1 MAFPWAPGF
10 VYSLGLLYGWHHFL
24 VGIFF
29 PCLWTVDLS
38 FGLLVERFRCHW
50 IHFLSVAFPN
60 LQKNKAAK
68 HASCFGLQVVCD
80 SALALVPPLLSLQ
93 VLAGTHNASCASS
106 EEEKGI
112 GDSIFLYVSPGR
124 YIGIFWENIPQAKQ
138 VLFKFC
144 ESSLGANY
152 RSKGL

>member
-1 MAFPWAPGF
+1 M
-10 VYSLGLLYGWHHFL
+10 
-24 VGIFF
+24 
-29 PCLWTVDLS
+29 

-124 YIGIFWENIPQAKQ
+124 YIGIF
-138 VLFKFC
+138 
-144 ESSLGANY
+144 
-152 RSKGL
+152 